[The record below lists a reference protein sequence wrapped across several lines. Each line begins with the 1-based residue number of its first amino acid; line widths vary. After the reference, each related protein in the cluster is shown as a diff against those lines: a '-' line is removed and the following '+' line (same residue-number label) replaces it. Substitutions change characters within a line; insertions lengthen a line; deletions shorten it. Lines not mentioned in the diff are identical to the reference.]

1 MPEMRKTHRLRDCSG
16 KRHNAF
22 SATRTKRQN
31 SGHLLGMFSEEK
43 IVALAITKVDLKK
56 N

>member
-1 MPEMRKTHRLRDCSG
+1 MSKMRKTHRLRDGGG
-16 KRHNAF
+16 KRHIAF

-31 SGHLLGMFSEEK
+31 SGPLHGMFSEEK